1 MPVNFLSSDFMEW
14 FRFQIFYT
22 ISRQCSKIFLR
33 NMVLVLKLLWS
44 LKLKNF
50 RLNQFKLKSNINM
63 VMKCQAYV
71 ILLSKPSCI
80 SLLTFKGL
88 RRKTCQIWKKY
99 EINTNKS
106 LCTYAYNHVH
116 THTHAHTHT
125 HTFLCWEVKNHSL
138 SVSLFMKY
146 SWNKQIIG
154 FSSTLF

>member
-22 ISRQCSKIFLR
+22 ISRQCSKIFP
-33 NMVLVLKLLWS
+33 LVSKIEKLQT
-44 LKLKNF
+44 KLVQTEVKH
-50 RLNQFKLKSNINM
+50 

-106 LCTYAYNHVH
+106 LCTYAYKHVH
-116 THTHAHTHT
+116 THTHTHT
-125 HTFLCWEVKNHSL
+125 PFSAEKSKIIHSVWVCL
-138 SVSLFMKY
+138 WSIHETSKLLVSPAHYSKY
-146 SWNKQIIG
+146 IWYKWVIPQRI
-154 FSSTLF
+154 L